1 MLSEATPRPTHSRIL
16 GLTMALLAV
25 AFVAFFARTGDAK
38 AGLAWCASD
47 PIISVNGQEIS
58 IWINVPAERVGAVEE
73 AVIEIHVPRNVSAD
87 VVFVDQT
94 FFPEKVVIKKD
105 LPAWNKHS
113 GPMLI
118 TGEIEVDAE
127 GEPFAVAVEVIDAA
141 GSQWYDGSSNQDISF
156 TARATQ

>member
-1 MLSEATPRPTHSRIL
+1 MLTAATARPTHSRIL

-58 IWINVPAERVGAVEE
+58 IWVNVPVERVGDVEE
-73 AVIEIHVPRNVSAD
+73 AVVEIHVPKNVDAK

-105 LPAWNKHS
+105 LPVWNKHS

-118 TGEIEVDAE
+118 TGEVEVDAE
-127 GEPFAVAVEVIDAA
+127 GAPFSVAVEVVDAK
-141 GSQWYDGSSNQDISF
+141 GSQWYYGVSDEDISF
-156 TARATQ
+156 TARATR